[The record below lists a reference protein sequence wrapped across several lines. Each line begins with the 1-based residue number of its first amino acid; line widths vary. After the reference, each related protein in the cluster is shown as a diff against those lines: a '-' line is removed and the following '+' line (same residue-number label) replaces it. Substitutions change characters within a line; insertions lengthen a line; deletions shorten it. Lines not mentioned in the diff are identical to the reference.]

1 MKPGT
6 TRGFCETWPPQ
17 RGSSPDV
24 AFGALSGKADS
35 NEKKNEG
42 LFIGSRVL
50 LRTNGRDETLAGLY
64 PLSRHNAFRAA
75 DFSQNRLGRGPGAP
89 PYFFPAAM
97 RRSSSSFQFWA
108 TTISRALS
116 SSSAAFSIR
125 KRLPSPDT
133 S

>member
-64 PLSRHNAFRAA
+64 PLIVPNP
-75 DFSQNRLGRGPGAP
+75 SQSLAPANPRVGRD
-89 PYFFPAAM
+89 
-97 RRSSSSFQFWA
+97 SSKWP
-108 TTISRALS
+108 
-116 SSSAAFSIR
+116 
-125 KRLPSPDT
+125 RLPCFRVRQPSRTCANAGYLPLR
-133 S
+133 

>member
-64 PLSRHNAFRAA
+64 PLIIP
-75 DFSQNRLGRGPGAP
+75 DEQ
-89 PYFFPAAM
+89 
-97 RRSSSSFQFWA
+97 
-108 TTISRALS
+108 
-116 SSSAAFSIR
+116 
-125 KRLPSPDT
+125 KRLVAGTATPRTRFLCLTVWT
-133 S
+133 SGDQYQFSDDP